1 MSLGIEFRNCAMNL
15 NISPEKAIIGETLAI
30 ESNFLEILQN
40 KIIAKEENI
49 SVWYDVSKKEMLLW
63 FSTYD
68 EKEIPKSQVF
78 NLMLLMSKVF
88 GEHKELRFLGSCA
101 NYEIKTYFDGVSFH
115 FKNYLVHR
123 NSDILL
129 KGLKIKYPKCIFC
142 ETFYNF
148 SQM

>member
-15 NISPEKAIIGETLAI
+15 NISPEKAIVGETLAI

-49 SVWYDVSKKEMLLW
+49 SVWCDVSKKEMLVW

-78 NLMLLMSKVF
+78 NLMLLTSKVF
-88 GEHKELRFLGSCA
+88 GKHKELRFLGSCA

-129 KGLKIKYPKCIFC
+129 KGLKIKYCNCHFC
-142 ETFYNF
+142 ETFFNF
-148 SQM
+148 S